1 MEKKTAANTL
11 IESLSAVLAQGT
23 SLLDSLDDA
32 TYTAMLPIASGAS
45 IGAHYRHCLDH
56 FGALLT
62 GDASGGIDYD
72 ARKRDP
78 ELENNRRAALEMTRH
93 LQDLASSLDTSIL
106 ASPVTVRCEVSYMES
121 HSPVVHSSFEREVM
135 FSISHAIH
143 HYALIAMICRS
154 LGALLPEGFGIA
166 PSTVH
171 YRKES
176 ALSRS

>member
-1 MEKKTAANTL
+1 MEKKTAAKTL
-11 IESLSAVLAQGT
+11 IESLGAVLAQGA
-23 SLLDSLDDA
+23 SLLDVLDDA
-32 TYTAMLPIASGAS
+32 TFTAMPPIAPGAT

-78 ELENNRRAALEMTRH
+78 ELENNRRAALAMTRH
-93 LQDLASSLDTSIL
+93 LQDLASSLDSSIL
-106 ASPVTVRCEVSYMES
+106 ASPMTVRCGVSYTES
-121 HSPVVHSSFEREVM
+121 ESPVVHSSFEREVM

-154 LGALLPEGFGIA
+154 LGTALPEGFGIA
-166 PSTVH
+166 PSTAH
-171 YRKES
+171 YRKGK
-176 ALSRS
+176 ALYRS

>member
-1 MEKKTAANTL
+1 MEKNTAANTL
-11 IESLSAVLAQGT
+11 IASLGDVLAQGT
-23 SLLDSLDDA
+23 SLLDSLDDE
-32 TYTAMLPIASGAS
+32 TYTAMPPVASEAS

-93 LQDLASSLDTSIL
+93 LQDLASSLDSSIL
-106 ASPVTVRCEVSYMES
+106 ASTVTVRCGVSYTES

-143 HYALIAMICRS
+143 HYAVIAMICRL

-176 ALSRS
+176 ALFRS

>member
-1 MEKKTAANTL
+1 MKSKEVSETL
-11 IESLSAVLAQGT
+11 LESLLAVMAQGERM
-23 SLLDSLDDA
+23 LVSLDDA
-32 TYTAMLPIASGAS
+32 TYTAKPSIASGAS

-78 ELENNRRAALEMTRH
+78 RLENERTMALVMTRH

-106 ASPVTVRCEVSYMES
+106 GSSVSVRCGVSYTDTEA
-121 HSPVVHSSFEREVM
+121 PVVHSSFRREVM

-143 HYALIAMICRS
+143 HYALISMICRY
-154 LGALLPEGFGIA
+154 LGITLPEGFGVA
-166 PSTVH
+166 PSTIH

-176 ALSRS
+176 TISRS

>member
-1 MEKKTAANTL
+1 
-11 IESLSAVLAQGT
+11 
-23 SLLDSLDDA
+23 
-32 TYTAMLPIASGAS
+32 
-45 IGAHYRHCLDH
+45 
-56 FGALLT
+56 
-62 GDASGGIDYD
+62 
-72 ARKRDP
+72 
-78 ELENNRRAALEMTRH
+78 
-93 LQDLASSLDTSIL
+93 
-106 ASPVTVRCEVSYMES
+106 MES

>member
-1 MEKKTAANTL
+1 MEKKTAAKTL
-11 IESLSAVLAQGT
+11 IESLGAVLAQGV
-23 SLLDSLDDA
+23 SLLDALDDA
-32 TYTAMLPIASGAS
+32 TYTAMPPIASGAS

-93 LQDLASSLDTSIL
+93 LQDLTSSLDSSIL
-106 ASPVTVRCEVSYMES
+106 ASPVTVRCGISYTES
-121 HSPVVHSSFEREVM
+121 ESPLVHSSFERDVM

-154 LGALLPEGFGIA
+154 LGTALPEGLGVA

>member
-1 MEKKTAANTL
+1 MASETL
-11 IESLSAVLAQGT
+11 LPSLRAVLAQGS
-23 SLLDSLDDA
+23 SLIESLDDHA
-32 TYTAMLPIASGAS
+32 YTAKPSIAGGAS

-56 FGALLT
+56 FSILLS

-78 ELENNRRAALEMTRH
+78 RIENEREAALEMTRH
-93 LQDLASSLDTSIL
+93 LQELAASMDYTIL
-106 ASPVTVRCEVSYMES
+106 QSPVSVRCGVSYTDSEA
-121 HSPVVHSSFEREVM
+121 PVVHSSFEREVM
-135 FSISHAIH
+135 FSISHAVH

-154 LGALLPEGFGIA
+154 LGANLPEGFGVA

-176 ALSRS
+176 SASRS

>member
-1 MEKKTAANTL
+1 MASETL
-11 IESLSAVLAQGT
+11 LPALRAVLAQGS
-23 SLLDSLDDA
+23 SLIESLDDHV
-32 TYTAMLPIASGAS
+32 YTAKPTIAGGAS

-78 ELENNRRAALEMTRH
+78 RIENEREAALEMTHH
-93 LQDLASSLDTSIL
+93 LRDLASSFDSSIL
-106 ASPVTVRCEVSYMES
+106 RSPVSVRCGVSYTENR
-121 HSPVVHSSFEREVM
+121 SPVVHSSFEREVM
-135 FSISHAIH
+135 FSISHAVH

-154 LGALLPEGFGIA
+154 LSATIPEGFGVA

-171 YRKES
+171 YRRES
-176 ALSRS
+176 TLFRS